1 MTPRFS
7 IARPE
12 LGEAEW
18 QAVRAVIES
27 GWVTQGPKVVEFE
40 RAVADFCGAEHAV
53 AVSSCTAALHL
64 SLVCAGVGPGDEV
77 IVPSMS
83 FIATANAVVH
93 AGATPVFAEV
103 DSDTYNLDLADTE
116 ARITPK
122 TRAIMAA
129 HQLGLPVDID
139 GFNALCSKHQLSF
152 IEDAACAIG
161 SSYRGAPIG
170 SHSDFVCF
178 SFHPRKLVTTGDG
191 GMILTSSSEHA
202 QRLRRLRH
210 HGMTVSDL
218 DRHEATDIV
227 RETYDEV
234 GYNYRLTDVQ
244 AAIGIEQ
251 LRRLPGIV
259 ARRRQL
265 ATSYDQALEQHKV
278 IRVPVVPPEVKWN
291 VQTYTV
297 RLMGFDVTRR
307 DSVMR
312 TLLQDGIATRSG
324 VMTSHREL
332 AYTHGQAFDPLPKS
346 EMASDT
352 SIALPLHGGI
362 TEDDCREI
370 AAALVVAV
378 DALRN

>member
-1 MTPRFS
+1 MTPRFA

-12 LGEAEW
+12 LGEPEW
-18 QAVRAVIES
+18 QAVRDVIDS

-40 RAVADFCGAEHAV
+40 RAVADWCGAAHGV

-103 DSDTYNLDLADTE
+103 DPLTFNLDLADTE
-116 ARITPK
+116 SRITPR

-139 GFNALCSKHQLSF
+139 AFTALADRYGLSF
-152 IEDAACAIG
+152 VEDAACAIG
-161 SSYRGAPIG
+161 STYRDAPIG
-170 SHSDFVCF
+170 SHSAFVCF

-202 QRLRRLRH
+202 ARLRRLRH

-218 DRHEATDIV
+218 DRHQATDIV
-227 RETYDEV
+227 RESYDEV
-234 GYNYRLTDVQ
+234 GFNYRLTDLQ
-244 AAIGIEQ
+244 AAVGIEQ

-259 ARRRQL
+259 ARRREL
-265 ATSYDQALEQHKV
+265 AAVYDEALGAHKV
-278 IRVPVVPPEVKWN
+278 IGTPVLPAEVTWN
-291 VQTYTV
+291 VQTYAV
-297 RLMGFDVTRR
+297 RLAGFDATRR
-307 DSVMR
+307 DELMR
-312 TLLQDGIATRSG
+312 RLLQDGIATRSG
-324 VMTSHREL
+324 VMTAHRER
-332 AYTHGQAFDPLPKS
+332 AYTHGQAPIPLPRS
-346 EMASDT
+346 EVASDT
-352 SIALPLHGGI
+352 SIALPLHGGM
-362 TEDDCREI
+362 TEADCHEV
-370 AAALVVAV
+370 AGALVRAV
-378 DALRN
+378 DAS